1 MDESQKAEIAAL
13 MQQHDA
19 RTGKRVSDQRDDDEF
34 ATAFDRLRHE
44 VIKPAMEQIA
54 QQLKDGGHHAVIG
67 ETSPTPTKAGKK
79 DGVATIRLEILPSGT
94 IRERY
99 GKNDLP
105 GVIFTIEPGMRVGVF
120 SRSGRPD
127 EEHGAGPMRRYRLS
141 EVTPEMVSTE
151 IVEVLRRTF

>member
-1 MDESQKAEIAAL
+1 MDENQKAEISAL

-19 RTGKRVSDQRDDDEF
+19 RTGKRASDQRDDDEF
-34 ATAFDRLRHE
+34 ATAFGRLRHE

-54 QQLKDGGHHAVIG
+54 QQLKAGGHHAVIG
-67 ETSPTPTKAGKK
+67 ETNPTPAKAGKK
-79 DGVATIRLEILPSGT
+79 DGAATIRLEILPSGT

-105 GVIFTIEPGMRVGVF
+105 GVIFTIEPGMRVGVY

-127 EEHGAGPMRRYRLS
+127 EEHGAGPMRRFRLS
-141 EVTPEMVSTE
+141 EVTADMVTTE
-151 IVEVLRRTF
+151 IVEVLRKTF